1 MKILTLENYEP
12 QFLEYCKQFYAS
24 NDRNRD
30 WFNPDLPY
38 SVVNRYK
45 QYPLWTFLVED
56 DESLIAMSC
65 VQTHF
70 FPQGCARLLTR
81 TYYCPQYR
89 RRHFVYEREA
99 ETPATRM
106 IGTQLDWAKEN
117 KIDNLFFSV
126 EFQRRRATIE
136 QLAKKLNNKY
146 NKVSEWKVLD
156 GLYQTYPSDDD
167 PASWQVV
174 CSNQYSLPLK
184 SISIQKWKE
193 KYDR

>member
-1 MKILTLENYEP
+1 MKLQTLENYES

-24 NDRNRD
+24 NDRNKD

-45 QYPLWTFLVED
+45 MYPLWTFLTED
-56 DESLIAMSC
+56 DDSLIAMSC

-70 FPQGCARLLTR
+70 FPENCARLLTR
-81 TYYCPQYR
+81 TYYHPDYR
-89 RRHFVYEREA
+89 RKHFVYERED

-106 IGTQLDWAKEN
+106 IDPQLEWAKQN
-117 KIDNLFFSV
+117 NITNLFFSV
-126 EFQRRRATIE
+126 EFIRRRSSLE

-146 NKVSEWKVLD
+146 KQNDWKVLD

-167 PASWQVV
+167 LRSWQVV

-184 SISIQKWKE
+184 SISLEKWKE
-193 KYDR
+193 TYGR